1 MRRLTATLFTS
12 FTLVSLTSYAD
23 EEQQEVAPVIEA
35 TQDNSNVVV
44 DSRPLSEKKKKL
56 MEEKRR
62 LEAQQVDEISE
73 EEALELS
80 SLIIPIK
87 NEELDLASL
96 IIPIKNSEEPELA
109 SLIIPIKKEE
119 PELASL
125 IIPIKG
131 MEYASLVSNELNHTC
146 VNGST
151 ALYHQIDHFPQDN
164 VVQTEDGAEW
174 IFESSNNYILR
185 TWRPGDV
192 VVITPKGKWL
202 WGSNYSYVM
211 TNKQLGS
218 SVDVNLFLG
227 PIAFGS
233 LSTWVVGIDMVNKQI
248 YVLNGDGERSVWE
261 ISNVDEYLFK
271 EWEVNDTLIVGEND
285 SWLWWFSSYNNILIN
300 VNMNHHVRAKQI
312 SSSTNYHKATGRG

>member
-1 MRRLTATLFTS
+1 
-12 FTLVSLTSYAD
+12 
-23 EEQQEVAPVIEA
+23 
-35 TQDNSNVVV
+35 
-44 DSRPLSEKKKKL
+44 
-56 MEEKRR
+56 
-62 LEAQQVDEISE
+62 
-73 EEALELS
+73 
-80 SLIIPIK
+80 
-87 NEELDLASL
+87 
-96 IIPIKNSEEPELA
+96 
-109 SLIIPIKKEE
+109 
-119 PELASL
+119 
-125 IIPIKG
+125 

-146 VNGST
+146 VNDST
-151 ALYHQIDHFPQDN
+151 ALFHQVDHFPQDN
-164 VVQTEDGAEW
+164 IVQTEDGAEW
-174 IFESSNNYILR
+174 IFESSNNYIMR

-233 LSTWVVGIDMVNKQI
+233 LSTWVVGIDLMNNHI

-261 ISNVDEYLFK
+261 ISNVDEYLFR

-285 SWLWWFSSYNNILIN
+285 SWLWWFSTYNNILIN

-312 SSSTNYHKATGRG
+312 SSTPNYHKAIGRA